1 MTDDLIARLE
11 DESARCNEYQTQ
23 RQLEDTEAERDRL
36 RALLREALAELAER
50 LTVDEARD
58 GSEAIFHWHERAERA
73 EAERDRL
80 RALLRDIRDNGINA
94 PMEDRIDAALKDAP

>member
-36 RALLREALAELAER
+36 RALLR
-50 LTVDEARD
+50 
-58 GSEAIFHWHERAERA
+58 
-73 EAERDRL
+73 
-80 RALLRDIRDNGINA
+80 DIRDNGINA